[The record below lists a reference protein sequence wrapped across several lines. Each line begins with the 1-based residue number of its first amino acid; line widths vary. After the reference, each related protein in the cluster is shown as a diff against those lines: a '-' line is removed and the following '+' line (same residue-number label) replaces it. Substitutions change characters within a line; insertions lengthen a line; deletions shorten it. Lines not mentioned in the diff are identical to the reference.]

1 MERARRGSVM
11 ASLAQL
17 TLWRDQNGLL
27 LPVVVS
33 GMASE
38 TGESSLD
45 VLLPQIG
52 LVASRAESS
61 SGFRSRVGESTDFVR
76 IPRLG
81 MRRAR
86 PMATLAALL
95 RRLFVFQCLDVR
107 RLGKG
112 LVLIL
117 VAALAD
123 FCASI
128 LG

>member
-1 MERARRGSVM
+1 M
-11 ASLAQL
+11 ASRAQL
-17 TLWRDQNGLL
+17 TVWRDQNDLL
-27 LPVVVS
+27 SVVVS

-45 VLLPQIG
+45 VLLPQID
-52 LVASRAESS
+52 LVAGRADSL
-61 SGFRSRVGESTDFVR
+61 SGFWSRVGESADLVWV
-76 IPRLG
+76 PRLS
-81 MRRAR
+81 MRHAR
-86 PMATLAALL
+86 PMATFAALL
-95 RRLFVFQCLDVR
+95 RRLFVFQCRNVR

-123 FCASI
+123 FGASI